1 IEKITCG
8 FTTVNSRLRIAG
20 GKRSKRGRWP
30 WQIGLYGNSKGGI
43 IFLCGG
49 ALISRQW
56 VLTAAH
62 CFYGKGVFYGN
73 ASWYLVK
80 VGDHNRRRNEI
91 SQQQV
96 IPEKIFIHQQ
106 YKHFSSVDA
115 DLALVKLRTQ
125 VKLTAFVRTV
135 CLPEKQEGDLAIPG
149 TNGFVAGWGVTRALR
164 HGEFAKPNDTSNVLR
179 HAVFKVQ
186 DNNICLKKSS
196 ITYNSTLAFCAG
208 DGGRGVR
215 DSCKGDSGGAFV
227 RKVRRRPNLHW
238 VAVGIVSW
246 GEGCAQKD
254 KYGYYTRLYP
264 FIDWIK
270 KTMDNRKF

>member
-1 IEKITCG
+1 MCTKDTSDYKSLINFE
-8 FTTVNSRLRIAG
+8 VWRLLNSVLHSTSAN
-20 GKRSKRGRWP
+20 WLL
-30 WQIGLYGNSKGGI
+30 LYFNS
-43 IFLCGG
+43 F
-49 ALISRQW
+49 SR
-56 VLTAAH
+56 
-62 CFYGKGVFYGN
+62 
-73 ASWYLVK
+73 YLVK

-91 SQQQV
+91 SQQDV

-115 DLALVKLRTQ
+115 DIALVKLRTQ
-125 VKLTAFVRTV
+125 VKLTAFVRTL
-135 CLPEKQEGDLAIPG
+135 CLPEKHEGDLAIPG

-186 DNNICLKKSS
+186 GNNICLKKSS

-270 KTMDNRKF
+270 KTMDKRKFDNILSLKVSSTLKHPPRVDRR

>member
-1 IEKITCG
+1 M
-8 FTTVNSRLRIAG
+8 
-20 GKRSKRGRWP
+20 
-30 WQIGLYGNSKGGI
+30 
-43 IFLCGG
+43 
-49 ALISRQW
+49 
-56 VLTAAH
+56 
-62 CFYGKGVFYGN
+62 
-73 ASWYLVK
+73 
-80 VGDHNRRRNEI
+80 
-91 SQQQV
+91 
-96 IPEKIFIHQQ
+96 
-106 YKHFSSVDA
+106 
-115 DLALVKLRTQ
+115 
-125 VKLTAFVRTV
+125 
-135 CLPEKQEGDLAIPG
+135 CLPEKHEGDLAIPG

-270 KTMDNRKF
+270 KTMDNRKFHNILSFIFSKKEQLKIRQVQKLTIMKKKKSC